1 MSYFA
6 ADESVIRGDVR
17 IKEDVGIWFNA
28 TVRGDS
34 NYISIGNSS
43 NIQDNCVVHVS
54 TGFPTEIGNF
64 VTIGHGAIIHGCTV
78 KDNSLIGMG
87 AIILNG
93 AVIGENCIIGA
104 GALVTKGTHIPD
116 NSLAFGNPAK
126 VVRTLTPEE
135 IKENH
140 ENALRYVG
148 FAKEELKKID

>member
-6 ADESVIRGDVR
+6 AEESVIRGDVR
-17 IKEDVGIWFNA
+17 IKENAGIWFNA
-28 TVRGDS
+28 TIRGDS
-34 NYISIGNSS
+34 NYISIGKSS

-54 TGFPTEIGNF
+54 KGYPTEIGDF

-78 KDNSLIGMG
+78 KDNTLIGMG
-87 AIILNG
+87 AVILNG

-104 GALVTKGTHIPD
+104 GSLITKGTVIPD

-135 IKENH
+135 IKETY

-148 FAKEELKKID
+148 FAREELKKID

>member
-17 IKEDVGIWFNA
+17 IKADVGIWFNA

-54 TGFPTEIGNF
+54 KGFPTEIGNF
-64 VTIGHGAIIHGCTV
+64 VTIGHGAVIHGCTV

-104 GALVTKGTHIPD
+104 GALVTKGTVIPD

-126 VVRTLTPEE
+126 VVRTLTTKE

-140 ENALRYVG
+140 ENAMRYVG